1 MTGRATRDSDDFV
14 EAIARGFDVIK
25 AFGPDAPVLT
35 VTDVATRT
43 GLTRP
48 SARRV
53 LLTLEQLGYA
63 QNTDEGYRLT
73 VRTLDLGTEC
83 ISALELWD
91 LAHPHLVRLCEL
103 TNESTSLA
111 QLDGSDIVYVARV
124 AVPKIIALAVRVGS
138 RLPAPATSMGRV
150 LLAELTPEQL
160 QAVLATP
167 SRSRVI
173 PRIIVSPENLHESL
187 SSIRER
193 GWSVSDQ
200 LLSVGVRSIA
210 APVRDADGR
219 ALAAVNVTVHA
230 SETSLEKLLK
240 EHLPH
245 LLETA
250 QAITDEWSNLALLP
264 ATMLADPADA
274 R

>member
-1 MTGRATRDSDDFV
+1 MSGRAAKDSDDFV
-14 EAIARGFDVIK
+14 EALARGFDVIK
-25 AFGPDAPVLT
+25 AFGPDTPALT

-53 LLTLEQLGYA
+53 LITLEQLGYA
-63 QNTDEGYRLT
+63 RNTPEGYRLT
-73 VRTLDLGTEC
+73 VRTLELGTEC
-83 ISALELWD
+83 ISALDLWD
-91 LAHPHLVRLCEL
+91 LAHPHLVKLCAL

-111 QLDGSDIVYVARV
+111 QLEGSDIVYVARV
-124 AVPKIIALAVRVGS
+124 PVPKIIALAVRVGT
-138 RLPAPATSMGRV
+138 RFPATATSMGRV
-150 LLAELTPEQL
+150 LLAELSDDEL
-160 QAVLATP
+160 AAALATP

-173 PRIIVSPENLHESL
+173 PRMIVSAEELAGSL
-187 SSIRER
+187 ASIREH

-210 APVRDADGR
+210 APVRDAQGR

-250 QAITDEWSNLALLP
+250 RAITEEWSNLALLP
-264 ATMLADPADA
+264 ATMLDDPA
-274 R
+274 

>member
-1 MTGRATRDSDDFV
+1 MTERSAKDSDDFV
-14 EAIARGFDVIK
+14 EALARGFDVIK
-25 AFGPDAPVLT
+25 TFGPDTPALT
-35 VTDVATRT
+35 VTDVAART

-63 QNTDEGYRLT
+63 RNTDDGYRLT
-73 VRTLDLGTEC
+73 VRTLELGTEC
-83 ISALELWD
+83 ISALDLWD
-91 LAHPHLVRLCEL
+91 LAHPHLVRLCAL
-103 TNESTSLA
+103 TNESTSIA
-111 QLDGSDIVYVARV
+111 QLEGSDIVYVARV
-124 AVPKIIALAVRVGS
+124 PVPKIIALAVRVGT

-150 LLAELTPEQL
+150 LLAELEPD
-160 QAVLATP
+160 ALAAALAIP

-173 PRIIVSPENLHESL
+173 PRMIVSPHDLDESL
-187 SSIRER
+187 MSIRER

-210 APVRDADGR
+210 APVRGADGR

-230 SETSLEKLLK
+230 SQTSLETLLK

-245 LLETA
+245 LLDTA
-250 QAITDEWSNLALLP
+250 QAITEDWSNLALLP
-264 ATMLADPADA
+264 ATMLDDD
-274 R
+274 